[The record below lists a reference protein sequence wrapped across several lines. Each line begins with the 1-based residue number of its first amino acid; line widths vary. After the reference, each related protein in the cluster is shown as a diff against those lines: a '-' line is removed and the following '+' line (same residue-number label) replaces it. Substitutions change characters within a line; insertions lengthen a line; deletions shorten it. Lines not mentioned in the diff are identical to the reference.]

1 MRRQKAE
8 GRGQREGKGVVGAD
22 GVVGRGLSESSV
34 LYVGDMTV

>member
-1 MRRQKAE
+1 MRRQRAE
-8 GRGQREGKGVVGAD
+8 GQREGKGVVGAD